1 MNNILTSNISEESLC
16 IKCPYSECSL
26 SARARVIG
34 WISQGI
40 GKVVPQPDE
49 KYIEKETPESEE
61 VTEVQDFSFYFSIY
75 FRSMMYTV
83 KTFFKYNKLGYLSHF
98 KLYYIKISLKISFIL

>member
-1 MNNILTSNISEESLC
+1 M
-16 IKCPYSECSL
+16 

-49 KYIEKETPESEE
+49 KYMEEETCE
-61 VTEVQDFSFYFSIY
+61 VTEVQDLILSDIIKQTIRNNRNIITFIY
-75 FRSMMYTV
+75 AV
-83 KTFFKYNKLGYLSHF
+83 
-98 KLYYIKISLKISFIL
+98 I